1 MIAIVDYGLGNLRS
15 VQKAFNK
22 VGYDAVITGNKNL
35 IESASHIVLPGVGAF
50 PDAIN
55 LLRSS
60 GLDKIVIGEANK
72 GKPILGIC
80 LGMQLLFESSAESG
94 IHKGLGLIKGNIT
107 RFDIDLKVPQVG
119 WNSVKV
125 AKPSRLLDGV
135 DGEYFYFVH
144 SFCASEINDETCG
157 ITDYCVEFTSA
168 VENKNVFGVQ
178 FHPEKSSE
186 SGLRILKNFAEISN
200 QG

>member
-22 VGYDAVITGNKNL
+22 VGYDAVITGDKTI
-35 IESASHIVLPGVGAF
+35 IESATHIVLPGVGAF

-55 LLRSS
+55 LLRTS

-80 LGMQLLFESSAESG
+80 LGMQLLFESSTESG
-94 IHKGLGLIKGNIT
+94 IHEGLGLIEGKIT
-107 RFDIDLKVPQVG
+107 RFNIDLKVPQVG

-125 AKPSRLLDGV
+125 VKPSRLLDGV

-144 SFCASEINDETCG
+144 SFCAAEINDDTCG

-168 VENKNVFGVQ
+168 VESENVFGVQ

-200 QG
+200 

>member
-1 MIAIVDYGLGNLRS
+1 MIAIADYGIGNLRS

-22 VGYDAVITGNKNL
+22 IGYDAVITGDKTL

-50 PDAIN
+50 ADAIN
-55 LLRSS
+55 LLRTT
-60 GLDKIVIGEANK
+60 GLDKVIIDQAKN

-80 LGMQLLFESSAESG
+80 LGMQLLFESSSESG
-94 IHKGLGLIKGNIT
+94 VHDGLGLIKGKIT

-125 AKPSRLLDGV
+125 AKLSKILNNV

-144 SFCASEINDETCG
+144 SFCAAEINEETCG
-157 ITDYCVEFTSA
+157 ITDYGVEFTSA
-168 VENKNVFGVQ
+168 VENANVFGVQ
-178 FHPEKSSE
+178 FHPEKSGE
-186 SGLRILKNFAEISN
+186 SGLKILKNFAEI
-200 QG
+200 

>member
-1 MIAIVDYGLGNLRS
+1 MIAIVDYGIGNLRS

-22 VGYDAVITGNKNL
+22 VGYDAVITGDKTL

-55 LLRSS
+55 LLRTS
-60 GLDKIVIGEANK
+60 GLDKVVVSEANK

-80 LGMQLLFESSAESG
+80 LGMQLLFESSTESG
-94 IHKGLGLIKGNIT
+94 IHEGLGLIKGKIT

-119 WNSVKV
+119 WNSVKI

-144 SFCASEINDETCG
+144 SFCADEINDDTCG

-168 VENKNVFGVQ
+168 VESENVFGVQ

-186 SGLRILKNFAEISN
+186 SGLKILKNFAEISN

>member
-22 VGYDAVITGNKNL
+22 VGYDAVITGDKTI
-35 IESASHIVLPGVGAF
+35 IESATHIVLPGVGAF

-55 LLRSS
+55 LLRTSE
-60 GLDKIVIGEANK
+60 LDKLVIGEANK

-80 LGMQLLFESSAESG
+80 LGMQLLFESSTESG
-94 IHKGLGLIKGNIT
+94 IHEGLGLIKGKIT
-107 RFDIDLKVPQVG
+107 RFNIDLKVPQVG

-125 AKPSRLLDGV
+125 VKPSRLLDGV

-144 SFCASEINDETCG
+144 SFCAAEINDETCG

-168 VENKNVFGVQ
+168 VESENVFGVQ

-186 SGLRILKNFAEISN
+186 SGLRILKNFADISN
-200 QG
+200 

>member
-22 VGYDAVITGNKNL
+22 VGYDAVITGDKTI
-35 IESASHIVLPGVGAF
+35 IESATHIVLPGVGAF

-55 LLRSS
+55 LLRTSE
-60 GLDKIVIGEANK
+60 LDKLVIGEANK

-80 LGMQLLFESSAESG
+80 LGMQLLFESSTESG
-94 IHKGLGLIKGNIT
+94 IHEGLGLIKGKIT

-125 AKPSRLLDGV
+125 VKPSRLLDGV

-144 SFCASEINDETCG
+144 SFCAAEINDETCG

-168 VENKNVFGVQ
+168 VESENVFGVQ

-200 QG
+200 